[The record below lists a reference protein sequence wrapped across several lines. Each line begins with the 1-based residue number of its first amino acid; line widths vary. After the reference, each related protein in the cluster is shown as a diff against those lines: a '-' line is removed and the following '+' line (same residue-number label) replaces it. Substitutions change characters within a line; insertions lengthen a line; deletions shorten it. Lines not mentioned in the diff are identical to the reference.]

1 MHLFYKPFIS
11 RIKFMWTKPFGD
23 FVCLVRCLFGM
34 ITYFVGGVGVP
45 DDEFSVLRGG
55 HEVARVCA
63 PVHRIH
69 LQPEVCHQVVGSFY
83 LRPCINVVTI
93 IIIVII
99 TTGIMMKMRPWTNVL
114 GGFFA
119 SSSVFSR
126 LAPCSPLP

>member
-1 MHLFYKPFIS
+1 MHLVVVIMIIIIMIIIIIS
-11 RIKFMWTKPFGD
+11 IIRRRQSLKKAFPTH
-23 FVCLVRCLFGM
+23 
-34 ITYFVGGVGVP
+34 FVGGVGVP

-69 LQPEVCHQVVGSFY
+69 LQPEVFGSFY